1 MASVNLQDAP
11 SQTMLHALWAK
22 GWPPGMPT
30 APQYP
35 LGELPLTRYLRH
47 WANVQPDHPAVIYYG
62 HVLSFAALDR
72 LSDAMARLLQSM
84 GVGAGDRVAVFLPNC
99 PQFHLAF
106 YGILKLGAVHVP
118 VGPMSKSYELLHE
131 LQDSGATLLITLDA
145 FMPVVRQVRAQT
157 ELRAVLVTSYAD
169 VRADDPVLPLPEAM
183 RASRQH
189 CDDAVELM
197 PALAQWLH
205 DEPWPAADSLD
216 ALAALNYTGGTTGLP
231 KGCMHTQRDMLYTAA
246 ANCGVAIHNAPDT
259 VFLSFFLQSWIAGEN
274 GGLIFHVFCGKPL
287 VLLSRWDPV
296 AVLQAVARYRVTSM
310 VMTVDSALELLD
322 HPQFLTH
329 DLRSLRQP
337 RVVSFMKKLSL
348 GDRVRWRDGQGSNLV
363 ESAWG
368 MTETHTSDTFTTGLQ
383 HDDFDLKSTPVFIGL
398 PVPGTEFRVCD
409 FESRAVLPLGASG
422 ELCIRTPSLFKGY
435 WRQPQATA
443 AVLSGDWFHTG
454 DIGMID
460 ADGFLHYLG
469 RRKEMIK
476 VKGMSVFPMEIEA
489 VLGRHE
495 LVLGSGVVALAD
507 ERHGEVPVA
516 FVQLRLECALPDV
529 AQVLRDWCEACMASY
544 KVPQLRLVDRL
555 PVTATGKVDKKVL
568 LQWLAAEDSAQPN

>member
-1 MASVNLQDAP
+1 
-11 SQTMLHALWAK
+11 
-22 GWPPGMPT
+22 
-30 APQYP
+30 
-35 LGELPLTRYLRH
+35 
-47 WANVQPDHPAVIYYG
+47 
-62 HVLSFAALDR
+62 
-72 LSDAMARLLQSM
+72 
-84 GVGAGDRVAVFLPNC
+84 
-99 PQFHLAF
+99 
-106 YGILKLGAVHVP
+106 
-118 VGPMSKSYELLHE
+118 
-131 LQDSGATLLITLDA
+131 
-145 FMPVVRQVRAQT
+145 
-157 ELRAVLVTSYAD
+157 
-169 VRADDPVLPLPEAM
+169 M
-183 RASRQH
+183 RAPRQH

-197 PALAQWLH
+197 PALTGWLS
-205 DEPWPAADSLD
+205 DEPWPAAESLD

-246 ANCGVAIHNAPDT
+246 ANCGVAIQNAPET

-296 AVLQAVARYRVTSM
+296 TVLQAVAHYRVTSM

-322 HPQFLTH
+322 HPQFQAH

-348 GDRVRWRDGQGSNLV
+348 GDRVRWRERQGSNLV

-383 HDDFDLKSTPVFIGL
+383 QDDFDLKSTPVFIGL
-398 PVPGTEFRVCD
+398 PVPGTEFRICD

-435 WRQPQATA
+435 WRQPLASA

-454 DIGMID
+454 DIGVVD
-460 ADGFLHYLG
+460 RDVFLHYLG

-476 VKGMSVFPMEIEA
+476 VKGLSVFPMAMET

-507 ERHGEVPVA
+507 ERYGELPVA
-516 FVQLRLECALPDV
+516 FVQLRPECAVPDV
-529 AQVLRDWCEACMASY
+529 AQLLRAWCDACMASY
-544 KVPQLRLVDRL
+544 KVPQLRLVERL

-568 LQWLAAEDSAQPN
+568 LQWLAAQASAPPT